1 MEFGNLYEYAEG
13 MAGMNKNFLPIGR
26 GIFVIAE
33 IRNAVFFEEGFCLL
47 NIRCLE
53 GDVMHA
59 PSRSARK
66 LSRKLPGP
74 VGLINSRRLKSP
86 RE

>member
-1 MEFGNLYEYAEG
+1 
-13 MAGMNKNFLPIGR
+13 
-26 GIFVIAE
+26 
-33 IRNAVFFEEGFCLL
+33 
-47 NIRCLE
+47 
-53 GDVMHA
+53 VMHA